1 MGVEAC
7 FCCFR
12 NKNPVCLS
20 SVGLAANII
29 TFGFILWG
37 ILDLNFIKKGS
48 EPIYII
54 SFVLSCLCLLFYFII
69 FTIIIIRRCRSSRSA
84 NSFGRILCL
93 LILGLSVL
101 SLIFLIIGFI
111 IELVEHVKLEKDF
124 PVKLFSTREWAALIV
139 PLILGYIGFI
149 IMILCANV
157 LYRKFGDWKK
167 SELID
172 VNISQNSMSTIPNAL
187 KPGVFPNNNGVVYN
201 IQESGTNIKN

>member
-20 SVGLAANII
+20 TIGLAANII

-84 NSFGRILCL
+84 NSFRRILCL

-139 PLILGYIGFI
+139 PLIIGIIGFI
-149 IMILCANV
+149 IMALCANV
-157 LYRKFGDWKK
+157 LFRQFSD
-167 SELID
+167 LINSSPFI
-172 VNISQNSMSTIPNAL
+172 VNVNQNSINTIPSAQQ
-187 KPGVFPNNNGVVYN
+187 PGILSKLYL
-201 IQESGTNIKN
+201 

>member
-48 EPIYII
+48 EAIYII
-54 SFVLSCLCLLFYFII
+54 SFVLLCLCLLFYFII
-69 FTIIIIRRCRSSRSA
+69 FIIIIIRRCRSSRSA

-149 IMILCANV
+149 IMVLCANA

-172 VNISQNSMSTIPNAL
+172 VNISQKSMSTIPNAL
-187 KPGVFPNNNGVVYN
+187 KPGVFPNNNGVVHN
-201 IQESGTNIKN
+201 TQESGTNIKN

>member
-1 MGVEAC
+1 MGVESC

-48 EPIYII
+48 EAIYII
-54 SFVLSCLCLLFYFII
+54 SFVLLCLCLLFYFII
-69 FTIIIIRRCRSSRSA
+69 FIIIIIRRCRSSRSA

-139 PLILGYIGFI
+139 PLIIGIIGFI
-149 IMILCANV
+149 IMALCANA
-157 LYRKFGDWKK
+157 LFRQFSD
-167 SELID
+167 LINSSPFI
-172 VNISQNSMSTIPNAL
+172 VNVAQNSINTIPSAQQPGILSNNS
-187 KPGVFPNNNGVVYN
+187 GVFPN